1 MKKFVI
7 IIEDDNDLLQSLQML
22 FEENGYGV
30 QGYHSA
36 LAFYKDDKKPR
47 NCIFLVDWN
56 LPGEP
61 GIEIVKSIRE
71 KDKISPIF
79 MMSANNRDEQVL
91 QALKLGADQY
101 MRKPFDCDELMAR
114 LNNAYFRIEHL
125 EENLMNIGIKLLP
138 EASTVIKDGIT
149 IPLTTREYIIFQS
162 LYEKKDLITRE
173 ELIKQFDPEMK
184 MGPRNI
190 DVHIFSLRKK
200 VANLKLA
207 IETVWGMGYRLNIL
221 P

>member
-1 MKKFVI
+1 MNKFVT
-7 IIEDDNDLLQSLQML
+7 IIEDDNDLLTSLMML
-22 FEENGYGV
+22 FEESGYGV
-30 QGYHSA
+30 KGYHSA
-36 LAFYKDDKKPR
+36 SAFFKDEMRPSK
-47 NCIFLVDWN
+47 CMFLIDWN

-71 KDKISPIF
+71 TDKISPIF
-79 MMSANNRDEQVL
+79 MMSANNRDEQVI

-101 MRKPFDCDELMAR
+101 MRKPFDSDELLAR
-114 LNNAYFRIEHL
+114 INNAYFKIEQL
-125 EENLMNIGIKLLP
+125 QENLLNIGIKLLP
-138 EASTVIKDGIT
+138 EASTVIKDGIPL
-149 IPLTTREYIIFQS
+149 PLTTREYIIFQS
-162 LYEKKDLITRE
+162 LYQKKDLITRE

-200 VANLKLA
+200 VANMKLA
-207 IETVWGMGYRLNIL
+207 IETVWGAGYRLHIL